1 MQLRASAEPGVY
13 SYLNKEHCEERVD
26 LPLADAAAAAEVEPV
41 ALAAWRA
48 LGCRDGGRI
57 DLRLDG
63 AGRPQ
68 VLELNPLPGLHPDAL
83 RPADPVE
90 RARPTVRDADRRDR
104 RGRCGAAQRAFGAHR
119 HEAAA
124 APARRPRLLAR
135 MKVAIVHD
143 RITDD
148 ARIDERDVLDQAE
161 IVRELLGELGH
172 TSVRL
177 EASADLDAL
186 GRRLRAEAPELV
198 VNLVESLDGIAERIH
213 WVPRWL
219 ESLGIPFTGGGSAAI
234 RVTSNKLEAKR
245 RLRAAGLPTPDW
257 VEPDAEPPETKR
269 RWLLKPIWEDAS
281 IAIDDEAV
289 VTAGGAALEQ
299 QLLERAKRV
308 SRAVFAEAYV
318 EGRDF
323 NVGLLAK
330 PGGIEVLSPA
340 EVEFERWP
348 EGKPRLYGF
357 AAKWDPRSLEWDR
370 TPTVFGS
377 LSREPALAARLEALV
392 RECAALFGL
401 SGYARVDFRVDEGG
415 TPFILEVNSNP
426 CLSPESGY
434 LEAAALS
441 NLSPRDVLARLVDAA
456 LLRAAE
462 ASAAELVWRELLEPA
477 DLPAL
482 RRLVTEAGV
491 FSDAE
496 IELAVSL
503 AESALAHGAEE
514 SGHHFL
520 CASRGGR
527 LLGYTC
533 YGPIDG
539 TLGSFDLYWIVVDAA
554 GQGRGLGRQLLART
568 EELVRAQGG
577 RRLFAETSGRA
588 DYAPTRA
595 FYERAGYRAEA
606 RLADFYAPGDDR
618 VTYGKTLGALR

>member
-1 MQLRASAEPGVY
+1 
-13 SYLNKEHCEERVD
+13 
-26 LPLADAAAAAEVEPV
+26 
-41 ALAAWRA
+41 
-48 LGCRDGGRI
+48 
-57 DLRLDG
+57 
-63 AGRPQ
+63 
-68 VLELNPLPGLHPDAL
+68 
-83 RPADPVE
+83 
-90 RARPTVRDADRRDR
+90 
-104 RGRCGAAQRAFGAHR
+104 
-119 HEAAA
+119 
-124 APARRPRLLAR
+124 

-143 RITDD
+143 RIAQD
-148 ARIDERDVLDQAE
+148 ARVDERDALEQAE
-161 IVRELLGELGH
+161 IVRELLASLGH

-177 EASADLDAL
+177 EATSDLDAL
-186 GRRLRAEAPELV
+186 GARLRSEAPGLV

-219 ESLGIPFTGGGSAAI
+219 ESLGLPFTGGGSAAI

-245 RLRAAGLPTPDW
+245 RLRAAGVPTPDW
-257 VEPDAEPPETKR
+257 VEPGAEPPEAKR
-269 RWLLKPIWEDAS
+269 RWLLKPIFEDAS
-281 IAIDDEAV
+281 IAIDDDAV
-289 VTAGGAALEQ
+289 VEAGGAEL
-299 QLLERAKRV
+299 RARMEARARQV
-308 SRAVFAEAYV
+308 GRAVFAEAYV

-330 PGGIEVLSPA
+330 PGGIEVLPAA
-340 EVEFERWP
+340 EVEFENWP

-377 LSREPALAARLEALV
+377 AGPLAPRLEALV

-401 SGYARVDFRVDEGG
+401 SGYARVDFRVDASG
-415 TPFILEVNSNP
+415 TPLVLEVNSNP

-434 LEAAALS
+434 LEAAALV
-441 NLSPRDVLARLVDAA
+441 NLTPRDVMERIVDAA
-456 LLRAAE
+456 LARAAD
-462 ASAAELVWRELLEPA
+462 AGAAELAWREELAPA
-477 DLPAL
+477 DLAEL

-503 AESALAHGAEE
+503 AESTLAKGAEQ

-520 CASRGGR
+520 CASRGER

-539 TLGSFDLYWIVVDAA
+539 TQGSFDLYWIVVDAA
-554 GQGRGLGRQLLART
+554 GQGRGLGRELLDRT
-568 EELVRAQGG
+568 EARVRERGG

-588 DYAPTRA
+588 DYAPTRT

-606 RLADFYAPGDDR
+606 RLPDFYAPGDDR
-618 VTYGKTLGALR
+618 VTYGKSLQRGSSG